1 MQERKRGEKS
11 TKANCTS
18 QDGWGR
24 PSGTE
29 KANSSDPQRPKCR
42 VGCLHSC
49 TRVPESSSRS
59 PSQAAELPL
68 REGTQGGACAAGP
81 APCTGLWTG
90 GAGWGSP
97 PGTPKLCCGPAPGA
111 SPVLPLTSCSPLWL
125 WRSRGSTDSTQ
136 QPRVAGLN
144 PETIP
149 GISFA
154 SFSSS
159 RPPFLS
165 PSFSTQKVCR

>member
-1 MQERKRGEKS
+1 M
-11 TKANCTS
+11 
-18 QDGWGR
+18 
-24 PSGTE
+24 
-29 KANSSDPQRPKCR
+29 
-42 VGCLHSC
+42 
-49 TRVPESSSRS
+49 
-59 PSQAAELPL
+59 
-68 REGTQGGACAAGP
+68 
-81 APCTGLWTG
+81 
-90 GAGWGSP
+90 
-97 PGTPKLCCGPAPGA
+97 
-111 SPVLPLTSCSPLWL
+111 LPLTSCSPLWL